1 MHHGCPVL
9 ASNIKVF
16 HEVSKNSINFFEEG
30 DENSLVDQLIKL
42 LSGNL
47 DFDANKKNLKLIT
60 IITHGKTVLAR
71 HLKFMKVYNIKL
83 VCMYNKL
90 FKNFK

>member
-16 HEVSKNSINFFEEG
+16 YEVSKNSINFFEEG

-47 DFDANKKNLKLIT
+47 DFDANKK
-60 IITHGKTVLAR
+60 
-71 HLKFMKVYNIKL
+71 
-83 VCMYNKL
+83 
-90 FKNFK
+90 FKINC